1 MKIDIKYNEIF
12 SEIWQVFDSDLNQ
25 YISIE
30 SGEKLIKNY
39 SGIRVL
45 PKLQIN
51 YNFNNNII
59 NNKTIDI
66 QNNDLNS
73 IQFNSYVNQFI
84 VNQTLNTKRMKSED
98 NYSFDS
104 KLWKFIW
111 VYYLI
116 NEIKII
122 KNNSWK

>member
-1 MKIDIKYNEIF
+1 LKIDIKYNEIF

>member
-1 MKIDIKYNEIF
+1 M
-12 SEIWQVFDSDLNQ
+12 
-25 YISIE
+25 
-30 SGEKLIKNY
+30 
-39 SGIRVL
+39 

>member
-1 MKIDIKYNEIF
+1 
-12 SEIWQVFDSDLNQ
+12 
-25 YISIE
+25 
-30 SGEKLIKNY
+30 
-39 SGIRVL
+39 L